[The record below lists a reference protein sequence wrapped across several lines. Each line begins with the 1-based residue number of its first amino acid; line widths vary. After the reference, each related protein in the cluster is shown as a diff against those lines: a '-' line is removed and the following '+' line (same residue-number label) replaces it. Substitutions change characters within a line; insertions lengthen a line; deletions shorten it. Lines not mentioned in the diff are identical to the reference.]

1 MTNGIMK
8 IGKEKAVRRANGT
21 AKKNNLQKRSYRKAI
36 PLSSLKIQIGEIL
49 LFLQDQS
56 TEQIQWEVFDSTL
69 RRYIDLKF
77 CGGTHD
83 G

>member
-1 MTNGIMK
+1 MKKGIRK
-8 IGKEKAVRRANGT
+8 TGKKKAVRRTNGT

-36 PLSSLKIQIGEIL
+36 PLASLKIHIGEIL
-49 LFLQDQS
+49 LNLQDQS
-56 TEQIQWEVFDSTL
+56 TEQNQWGVFDSML

-77 CGGTHD
+77 CGGSHN